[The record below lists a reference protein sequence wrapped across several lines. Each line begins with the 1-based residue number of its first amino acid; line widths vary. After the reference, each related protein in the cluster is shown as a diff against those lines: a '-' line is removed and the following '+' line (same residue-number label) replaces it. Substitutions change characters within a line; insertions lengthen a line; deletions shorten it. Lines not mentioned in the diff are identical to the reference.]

1 MGWDIGQLFNGI
13 GQKLGQFGHFVGDEL
28 GLNQNYGKVGPQ
40 TIDTTNYNQDRGNQN
55 DLMAMYKAQAAGTGP
70 SMAQGL
76 LQQATDQN
84 INQAM
89 ALGAA
94 QQGQGMGYAGAL
106 RNIADQSAQARQQ
119 GAGQAALLK
128 NQEMLQGQNQLGG
141 LLGTMAGQDLGLAG
155 AQANLNATTDMYNSG
170 VQTGNR
176 DRLGNLIGGVGQGI
190 ASIASGGGRPPA
202 PGMAHGGQVAAYV
215 RRDGVHESGYTR
227 RGTDSPFN
235 DIVPAMLSPGEIVL
249 PRSVAQSPDAG
260 ARAAE
265 FVSEVRGGGGPS
277 TGPGAHLS
285 KISAL
290 EKRIAAL
297 ERKKR
302 KAA

>member
-28 GLNQNYGKVGPQ
+28 GLNQNYGKVTPR
-40 TIDTTNYNQDRGNQN
+40 TIDTANYDKDRGNQN

-106 RNIADQSAQARQQ
+106 RNIADASASARQT

-141 LLGTMAGQDLGLAG
+141 LLSGMAGQDLGLAN
-155 AQANLNATTDMYNSG
+155 AQANLGLGYDTLNSG
-170 VQTGNR
+170 IQLQNR
-176 DRLGNLIGGVGQGI
+176 DRLGNIAGGLGQGI
-190 ASIASGGGRPPA
+190 TSAA
-202 PGMAHGGQVAAYV
+202 GMQKAGQTAGQVGQVAAAMSSG
-215 RRDGVHESGYTR
+215 GVV
-227 RGTDSPFN
+227 DSPAN
-235 DIVPAMLSPGEIVL
+235 DTVPAMLSPGEIVV
-249 PRSVAQSPDAG
+249 PASIAQSPDAEE
-260 ARAAE
+260 RSAE
-265 FVSEVRGGGGPS
+265 FVAEVRGGDGPS
-277 TGPGAHLS
+277 AGPGAHLS

>member
-1 MGWDIGQLFNGI
+1 MGASNPFGQQI
-13 GQKLGQFGHFVGDEL
+13 GQKFDQFGHWLGDEL
-28 GLNQNYGKVGPQ
+28 GLNPNYGKVAPQ
-40 TIDTTNYNQDRGNQN
+40 QIDTTRYDQDRANQTN
-55 DLMAMYKAQAAGTGP
+55 LMAQYQAQANGTGP

-76 LQQATDQN
+76 LQQATDAN

-141 LLGTMAGQDLGLAG
+141 LLGTMAGQDIGLAG
-155 AQANLNATTDMYNSG
+155 QQANLGFAYDQLNSG
-170 VQTGNR
+170 IQLQNR
-176 DRLGNLIGGVGQGI
+176 DRLGNIIGGLGQGI
-190 ASIASGGGRPPA
+190 TSAAGMQKAGQTAGQVGQVA
-202 PGMAHGGQVAAYV
+202 AGMAHGGVV
-215 RRDGVHESGYTR
+215 
-227 RGTDSPFN
+227 DSPAN
-235 DIVPAMLSPGEIVL
+235 DTVPAMLSPGEIVV
-249 PRSVAQSPDAG
+249 PASIAQSPDAE
-260 ARAAE
+260 ARSAE
-265 FVSEVRGGGGPS
+265 FVAEVRGDGGGGA
-277 TGPGAHLS
+277 GPGKHLE
-285 KISAL
+285 KIKSL

-297 ERKKR
+297 EGKKR